1 MRRSSGSETVKKT
14 GIEKICGL
22 DALLVAPC
30 FECCL
35 FWVAVLAPPRHET
48 RRVTAGGTDSPVA
61 KLPATTPVKPIT
73 SASAEFGFACHD
85 SKQAEVIAGNW
96 LPAAGKVIK
105 SMLLDRISDDPAHQP
120 GFYPKSEAR
129 QPEHIGGNP
138 VSRRE
143 SKSGTA

>member
-1 MRRSSGSETVKKT
+1 M
-14 GIEKICGL
+14 
-22 DALLVAPC
+22 
-30 FECCL
+30 
-35 FWVAVLAPPRHET
+35 AVLAPPRHET

-61 KLPATTPVKPIT
+61 KIPATKPVKATT
-73 SASAEFGFACHD
+73 SGSAEFGLACPY
-85 SKQAEVIAGNW
+85 SKQAEVVAGNW
-96 LPAAGKVIK
+96 LPAGKVIK

-129 QPEHIGGNP
+129 QPEHLGRKP